1 MNEPERG
8 EVPDRPTD
16 ARRIDELSARD
27 FSPERTGIDEV
38 YVVVPARNEEATI
51 AASLA
56 AIDLAVRALGH
67 EAAPVHVVV
76 VLDRCTD
83 GTEELAR
90 ASGAD
95 CVVSTV
101 GRVGGARRTGVERAL
116 AVSAERG
123 HTPADRI
130 WIANTDAD
138 STVPATWLLHHL
150 HRARSGCDALVGI
163 VSPRAEDLTSGELVV
178 WKARHLFG
186 RDHEHVFGAN
196 LGVRASAYR
205 AVGGFE
211 DIATGEDVRLV
222 EALDASG
229 ANVHRGQTQPVHT
242 SGRRLGRAPEGFA
255 DYLSA
260 LEDVA
265 CQTR

>member
-1 MNEPERG
+1 M
-8 EVPDRPTD
+8 TD
-16 ARRIDELSARD
+16 AQRVDELSAHD
-27 FSPERTGIDEV
+27 FSPARTGIDEV

-51 AASLA
+51 GASLA
-56 AIDLAVRALGH
+56 AVDRAVRALGH
-67 EAAPVHVVV
+67 EAPPVHVIV

-83 GTEELAR
+83 GTEAIAR

-95 CVVSTV
+95 CVVSAD
-101 GRVGGARRTGVERAL
+101 GRVGGARRRGVERAL
-116 AVSAERG
+116 AVSADRG
-123 HTPADRI
+123 GTALDRI

-178 WKARHLFG
+178 WKARHPFG

-196 LGVRASAYR
+196 LGVRASAYL
-205 AVGGFE
+205 AVGGFD

-242 SGRRLGRAPEGFA
+242 SGRRLGRAPDGFA
-255 DYLSA
+255 DYLAA
-260 LEDVA
+260 LDDEVPA
-265 CQTR
+265 PGHVPCGPR

>member
-1 MNEPERG
+1 MTGVERVDG
-8 EVPDRPTD
+8 
-16 ARRIDELSARD
+16 LSAHD

-56 AIDLAVRALGH
+56 AIDRSVRALGD
-67 EAAPVHVVV
+67 EAPPVRVIV

-83 GTEELAR
+83 GTAELAR
-90 ASGAD
+90 ASGAE
-95 CVVSTV
+95 CVVSTI
-101 GRVGGARRTGVERAL
+101 GRVGGARRMGIEHAL
-116 AVSAERG
+116 AASVRRG
-123 HTPADRI
+123 DTPLDRI

-138 STVPATWLLHHL
+138 STVPVTWLLHHL

-163 VSPRAEDLTSGELVV
+163 VSPRSEDLTSGELVV
-178 WKARHLFG
+178 WKARHSFG

-196 LGVRASAYR
+196 LGVRASAYE

-255 DYLSA
+255 DYLST
-260 LEDVA
+260 LDDVA
-265 CQTR
+265 CDSR

>member
-1 MNEPERG
+1 VTDPERAD
-8 EVPDRPTD
+8 VPDRLTD
-16 ARRIDELSARD
+16 VRRVDELPAHD

-38 YVVVPARNEEATI
+38 YVVVPARNEETTI

-56 AIDLAVRALGH
+56 AIDRAIEALGD
-67 EAAPVHVVV
+67 EAPPVRVIV

-83 GTEELAR
+83 GTEDLAR
-90 ASGAD
+90 ASGAE
-95 CVVSTV
+95 CVISTI
-101 GRVGGARRTGVERAL
+101 GRVGGARRLGIERAL
-116 AVSAERG
+116 AVSAAGR
-123 HTPADRI
+123 HIPLDRV

-138 STVPATWLLHHL
+138 SAVPTTWLRHHL

-178 WKARHLFG
+178 WKARHRFG

-205 AVGGFE
+205 SVGGFE

-255 DYLSA
+255 DYLST
-260 LEDVA
+260 LDDVA
-265 CQTR
+265 CESR

>member
-1 MNEPERG
+1 VSEPDG
-8 EVPDRPTD
+8 ASD
-16 ARRIDELSARD
+16 ARRVDELSAHD

-38 YVVVPARNEEATI
+38 FVVVPARNEEATI
-51 AASLA
+51 SASLA
-56 AIDLAVRALGH
+56 AIERAARALGD
-67 EAAPVHVVV
+67 EAPPVHVIV

-83 GTEELAR
+83 GTEEFAR

-95 CVVSTV
+95 CVVSTI
-101 GRVGGARRTGVERAL
+101 GRVGGARRAGVERAL
-116 AVSAERG
+116 AVSTERG
-123 HTPADRI
+123 RTPLDRI

-138 STVPATWLLHHL
+138 STVPVTWLRHHL

-178 WKARHLFG
+178 WKARHRFG

-205 AVGGFE
+205 SVGGFE
-211 DIATGEDVRLV
+211 DVATAEDVRLV

-229 ANVHRGQTQPVHT
+229 AHVHRGQTQPVHT
-242 SGRRLGRAPEGFA
+242 SGRRLGRAPDGFA
-255 DYLSA
+255 DYMSTLG
-260 LEDVA
+260 DVA
-265 CQTR
+265 CDSR